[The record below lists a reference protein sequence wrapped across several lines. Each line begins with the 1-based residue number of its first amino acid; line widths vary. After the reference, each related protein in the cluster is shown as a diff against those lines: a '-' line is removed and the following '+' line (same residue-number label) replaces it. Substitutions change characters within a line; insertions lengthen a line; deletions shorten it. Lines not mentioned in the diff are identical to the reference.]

1 MRRILPTFRHPMLLV
16 SLAIILLCQPGL
28 LIAAES
34 DDVALFG
41 QAVQLSEQG
50 QWQQAARLFRDIA
63 QRHPQW
69 PEPKNNLAVAMSR
82 LGQLKEAQQA
92 LEAAVSSQPSFKTA
106 QQNRQ
111 QLYDYLA
118 AVAYEKAIG
127 NTQPPNVPQL
137 SLLTKLHQP
146 PKPEARPVPAQE
158 PAPVTPSTTAA
169 TTQALTSIQDDISKR
184 LQIWSRAWSIGD
196 VETYLQAYSS
206 RFRPDEPG
214 TDYNQWR
221 NIRRARLT
229 LANNTQVVLQD
240 IHIYL
245 DAGRQQAIAE
255 FVQNYRS
262 DRYQDQVIKQL
273 LLAHENNRWL
283 ILSERV
289 IEKLN

>member
-1 MRRILPTFRHPMLLV
+1 MRRTPPTFRQ
-16 SLAIILLCQPGL
+16 SILLACLTIVVLCRPGL
-28 LIAAES
+28 LNAEEG

-69 PEPKNNLAVAMSR
+69 PEPKNNLAVVMSR

-127 NTQPPNVPQL
+127 NTQPPSVPQL
-137 SLLTKLHQP
+137 SLLTKLQQP
-146 PKPEARPVPAQE
+146 PKPEARPVPA
-158 PAPVTPSTTAA
+158 PAPMTPPAA
-169 TTQALTSIQDDISKR
+169 ASDTLTSIQEDISKR

-206 RFRPDEPG
+206 RFKPDEPG

-229 LANNTQVVLQD
+229 LADNTQVVLQD

-245 DAGRQQAIAE
+245 DADRQQAIAE